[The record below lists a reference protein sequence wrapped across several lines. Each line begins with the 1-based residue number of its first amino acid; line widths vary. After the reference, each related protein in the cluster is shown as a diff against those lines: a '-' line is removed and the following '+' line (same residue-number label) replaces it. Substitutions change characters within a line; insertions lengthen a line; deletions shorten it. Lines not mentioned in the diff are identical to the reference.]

1 MTDIPV
7 AIADTN
13 ALYRLFTPKDPRHT
27 AHRSALSKVGHL
39 VVSPMV
45 LTELDYLLTTK
56 IGASAS
62 MNALDFVARQVEVR
76 RFEIPDVAPHLRST
90 MAVMRGYQDA
100 DNGQGVGLTD
110 AMNVVLAAA
119 YRTADLLTS
128 DRHFRIMRPLTGHSA
143 FRLLP
148 DDL

>member
-1 MTDIPV
+1 MTEIPV

-13 ALYRLFTPKDPRHT
+13 ALYRLFTPKDPRHE
-27 AHRSALSKVGHL
+27 AHRQALGAVGHL
-39 VVSPMV
+39 VLSPMV
-45 LTELDYLLTTK
+45 LTELDYLLTSK

-76 RFEIPDVAPHLRST
+76 RFEIPDVAPHVRGT

-100 DNGQGVGLTD
+100 DNGRGVGLTD

-119 YRTADLLTS
+119 YRTADLFTS
-128 DRHFRIMRPLTGHSA
+128 DRRFRIMRPLTGHSA

-148 DDL
+148 EDL